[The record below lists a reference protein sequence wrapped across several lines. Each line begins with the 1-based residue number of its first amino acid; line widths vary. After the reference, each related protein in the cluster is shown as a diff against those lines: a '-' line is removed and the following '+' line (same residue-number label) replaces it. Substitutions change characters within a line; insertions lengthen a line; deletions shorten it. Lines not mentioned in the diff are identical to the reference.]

1 MNILYKNCCLKH
13 IVRNPSVLQKKKN
26 RVLFLQLVPGMPP
39 IL

>member
-1 MNILYKNCCLKH
+1 MNILYKNCCLEH
-13 IVRNPSVLQKKKN
+13 IVRNPSVLQKKN